1 VRHAEMPSPSL
12 ALLAS
17 IAGILI
23 LIRLKVRPSL
33 AILVGSLTL
42 SLLLLPPRSLP
53 GHMFHTL
60 IDRQTLTL
68 LAVVASA
75 LALSRLMEV
84 KGLLM
89 SLATTMERLGPKLA
103 MHLVPATIGLVP
115 MPAGALVSATA
126 LRDLADRMGL
136 TPERVTFINYWFRHI
151 WEASLP
157 VYPAIIATSVILS
170 VQLSSVTLTL
180 LPMTALIIALGTVY
194 SYRMLKPNKRYK
206 IEERTPK
213 KSIVYNLL
221 RTSWPILLIVGLVLA
236 GLDAVIA
243 FPLALVLLACQQ
255 RAKWPELKIALKYGA
270 DLQILLLLYAIM
282 LFKATI
288 EGAGAAYTLF
298 SDMQYIGMPTPALL
312 ALLPFLMG
320 FATGISMGFVGIS
333 LPLLVPFITL
343 GAQVNNYALMLAY
356 ISGYVG
362 VLLSPLH
369 LCLILSTEYFKASFA
384 KVYKLILPPLLAI
397 EAVVVFIYCIAA

>member
-1 VRHAEMPSPSL
+1 
-12 ALLAS
+12 LLAS

-33 AILVGSLTL
+33 AIFAGSVTV

-53 GHMFHTL
+53 EHMFHTL
-60 IDRQTLTL
+60 ADRQTLTL

-84 KGLLM
+84 KGLLT
-89 SLATTMERLGPKLA
+89 SLAATMERLGPRLA

-157 VYPAIIATSVILS
+157 VYPAIITTSVILS

-180 LPMTALIIALGTVY
+180 LPMTALVIALGTVS
-194 SYRMLKPNKRYK
+194 SYRMLKPNKRYET
-206 IEERTPK
+206 EERTSK
-213 KSIVYNLL
+213 KSIVHDLL
-221 RTSWPILLIVGLVLA
+221 RTSWPILLIVGLVLV

-243 FPLALVLLACQQ
+243 FPLALALLACQQ
-255 RAKWPELKIALKYGA
+255 KAKWPELKIALKYGV
-270 DLQILLLLYAIM
+270 DLQILFLLYAVM

-288 EGAGAAYTLF
+288 EDAGAAYTLF
-298 SDMQYIGMPTPALL
+298 SDIQYIGMPTPVLL
-312 ALLPFLMG
+312 AFLPFLMG
-320 FATGISMGFVGIS
+320 FATGISVGFVGIS
-333 LPLLVPFITL
+333 LPLLAPFITL
-343 GAQVNNYALMLAY
+343 GSQVNSSALMLAY

-369 LCLILSTEYFKASFA
+369 LCLILSTEYFTASLA

>member
-1 VRHAEMPSPSL
+1 MLNPSL

-33 AILVGSLTL
+33 AIFAGSLTL

-53 GHMFHTL
+53 GHLLYTL
-60 IDRQTLTL
+60 VDRQTLTL

-75 LALSRLMEV
+75 LTLSRLMEV
-84 KGLLM
+84 KGLLTN
-89 SLATTMERLGPKLA
+89 LAATMERLGPRFA

-136 TPERVTFINYWFRHI
+136 APERVTFINYWFRHI
-151 WEASLP
+151 WETSLP
-157 VYPAIIATSVILS
+157 AYPAIIATSVILS
-170 VQLSSVTLTL
+170 AQLSSVTLTL
-180 LPMTALIIALGTVY
+180 LPMTALVIALGTVS
-194 SYRMLKPNKRYK
+194 SYRMLKSNNRYEPK
-206 IEERTPK
+206 ERMSR
-213 KSIVYNLL
+213 KSIVYDLL
-221 RTSWPILLIVGLVLA
+221 RTSWPILLIVVLVLA
-236 GLDAVIA
+236 GLDVLIA
-243 FPLALVLLACQQ
+243 FPLALALLACQQ

-270 DLQILLLLYAIM
+270 DLQILFLLYAIM

-298 SDMQYIGMPTPALL
+298 SDMQYIGMPAPVLL
-312 ALLPFLMG
+312 TVLPFLMG
-320 FATGISMGFVGIS
+320 LATGISMGFVGIS

-343 GAQVNNYALMLAY
+343 GSQVNSYALMLAY
-356 ISGYVG
+356 MSGYVG

-397 EAVVVFIYCIAA
+397 EAVVVFIYYVAA

>member
-1 VRHAEMPSPSL
+1 MISPSV

-23 LIRLKVRPSL
+23 LIRFKIHPGLAIFAGSL
-33 AILVGSLTL
+33 ALA
-42 SLLLLPPRSLP
+42 LLLLPPRSLP
-53 GHMFHTL
+53 EHMFDTL

-68 LAVVASA
+68 LVVVASA
-75 LALSRLMEV
+75 LALSRLMEA
-84 KGLLM
+84 KGLLT
-89 SLATTMERLGPKLA
+89 SLAVTMERLGPRLA

-126 LRDLADRMGL
+126 LRDLANRMGL
-136 TPERVTFINYWFRHI
+136 PPERVTFINYWFRHI
-151 WEASLP
+151 WESSLP
-157 VYPAIIATSVILS
+157 VYPAIIATSIILS

-180 LPMTALIIALGTVY
+180 LPMTALVIALGTVS
-194 SYRMLKPNKRYK
+194 SYRMLRHSNRYRTQERRSKR
-206 IEERTPK
+206 
-213 KSIVYNLL
+213 SIVYELL
-221 RTSWPILLIVGLVLA
+221 RASWPILLIVALVLA
-236 GLDAVIA
+236 GVDAVIA

-255 RAKWPELKIALKYGA
+255 RAKWPELKTALKYGA
-270 DLQILLLLYAIM
+270 DFRILFLLYAVM

-288 EGAGAAYTLF
+288 EGAGAAYALF
-298 SDMQYIGMPTPALL
+298 SDMQYVGLPTPVLL
-312 ALLPFLMG
+312 AFLPFLTG

-333 LPLLVPFITL
+333 LPLLVHFIAL
-343 GAQVNNYALMLAY
+343 GSQFNGYALILAY

-384 KVYKLILPPLLAI
+384 RVYKLILPPLLTI
-397 EAVVVFIYCIAA
+397 EAVVALVYYIAA

>member
-1 VRHAEMPSPSL
+1 MLSPSL

-23 LIRLKVRPSL
+23 LIRLKVRPGL
-33 AILVGSLTL
+33 AIFAGSLII
-42 SLLLLPPRSLP
+42 SLLLLPLHSLP
-53 GHMFHTL
+53 EHMFHTL

-68 LAVVASA
+68 LVVVASA

-84 KGLLM
+84 KGLLT
-89 SLATTMERLGPKLA
+89 SLAATMERLSPKLA
-103 MHLVPATIGLVP
+103 MYLVPATIGLVP

-157 VYPAIIATSVILS
+157 VYPAIITTSIIFS
-170 VQLSSVTLTL
+170 AQLSSVTLTL
-180 LPMTALIIALGTVY
+180 LPITALIIVLGIF
-194 SYRMLKPNKRYK
+194 SSHRMLKPNKRHET
-206 IEERTPK
+206 EERTSK
-213 KSIVYNLL
+213 KSIAYNLL
-221 RTSWPILLIVGLVLA
+221 RSSWPILLIVGMVLA
-236 GLDAVIA
+236 GLDVVIA
-243 FPLALVLLACQQ
+243 FPLALALLACQQ

-270 DLQILLLLYAIM
+270 DLHILFLLYAVM

-288 EGAGAAYTLF
+288 ESAGAADSLF
-298 SDMQYIGMPTPALL
+298 ANMQYIGMPTTVLL
-312 ALLPFLMG
+312 AFLPFLMG

-343 GAQVNNYALMLAY
+343 GSHVNSYALMLAY

-369 LCLILSTEYFKASFA
+369 LCLILSIEYFKASFA
-384 KVYKLILPPLLAI
+384 RVYKLILPPLLAI
-397 EAVVVFIYCIAA
+397 EAVVVLIYYITT

>member
-1 VRHAEMPSPSL
+1 MLSPSL

-33 AILVGSLTL
+33 AIFAGSLIL
-42 SLLLLPPRSLP
+42 SLLLLPLRSLP
-53 GHMFHTL
+53 EHMFHTL

-84 KGLLM
+84 KGLLT
-89 SLATTMERLGPKLA
+89 SLAATMERLGPRLA
-103 MHLVPATIGLVP
+103 MHFVPATIGLVP

-157 VYPAIIATSVILS
+157 VYPAIITTSVILS

-180 LPMTALIIALGTVY
+180 LPMTALVIALGTVS
-194 SYRMLKPNKRYK
+194 SYRMFKPNKRYET
-206 IEERTPK
+206 EERTSK

-221 RTSWPILLIVGLVLA
+221 RTSWPILLIVVLVLA

-243 FPLALVLLACQQ
+243 FPLALALLACQQ
-255 RAKWPELKIALKYGA
+255 RAKWPELKVALKYGF
-270 DLQILLLLYAIM
+270 DIQILFLLYSVM

-288 EGAGAAYTLF
+288 ESSGAAYALF
-298 SDMQYIGMPTPALL
+298 SDMQYIGMPTPVLL
-312 ALLPFLMG
+312 AFLPFLMG

-343 GAQVNNYALMLAY
+343 GSEVNSCALMLAY

-369 LCLILSTEYFKASFA
+369 LCLILTIEYFKASFA
-384 KVYKLILPPLLAI
+384 KVYRLILPPLLGI
-397 EAVVVFIYCIAA
+397 EAVVILIYYIAA

>member
-1 VRHAEMPSPSL
+1 MISPSV

-23 LIRLKVRPSL
+23 LIRFKIHPGLAIFAGSL
-33 AILVGSLTL
+33 ALA
-42 SLLLLPPRSLP
+42 LLLLPPRSLP
-53 GHMFHTL
+53 EHMFDTL

-68 LAVVASA
+68 LVVVASA
-75 LALSRLMEV
+75 LALSRLMEA
-84 KGLLM
+84 KGLLT
-89 SLATTMERLGPKLA
+89 SLAVTMERLGPRLA

-126 LRDLADRMGL
+126 LRDLANRMGL
-136 TPERVTFINYWFRHI
+136 PPERVTFINYWFRHI
-151 WEASLP
+151 WESSLP
-157 VYPAIIATSVILS
+157 VYPAIIATSIILS

-180 LPMTALIIALGTVY
+180 LPMTALVIALGTVS
-194 SYRMLKPNKRYK
+194 SYRMLKHSNRYRTQERISKR
-206 IEERTPK
+206 
-213 KSIVYNLL
+213 SIVYELL
-221 RTSWPILLIVGLVLA
+221 RASWPILLIVALVLA
-236 GLDAVIA
+236 GVDAVIA

-255 RAKWPELKIALKYGA
+255 RAKWPELKTALKYGA
-270 DLQILLLLYAIM
+270 DFRILFLLYAVM

-288 EGAGAAYTLF
+288 EGAGAAYALF
-298 SDMQYIGMPTPALL
+298 LDMQYVGLPTPVLL
-312 ALLPFLMG
+312 AFLPFLTG

-333 LPLLVPFITL
+333 LPLLVHFIAL
-343 GAQVNNYALMLAY
+343 GSQFNGYALILAY

-384 KVYKLILPPLLAI
+384 RVYKLILPPLLTI
-397 EAVVVFIYCIAA
+397 EAVVALVYYIAA

>member
-1 VRHAEMPSPSL
+1 MLSPSV
-12 ALLAS
+12 ALLVS

-23 LIRLKVRPSL
+23 LIRLKVRPGL
-33 AILVGSLTL
+33 AIFAGSLTI
-42 SLLLLPPRSLP
+42 SLLLLPPQSLP
-53 GHMFHTL
+53 GHMLHTL

-68 LAVVASA
+68 LVVVASA
-75 LALSRLMEV
+75 LTLSRLMEV
-84 KGLLM
+84 KGLLT
-89 SLATTMERLGPKLA
+89 SLASTMEKLGPKLA

-157 VYPAIIATSVILS
+157 VYPAIITTSVILS
-170 VQLSSVTLTL
+170 IQLSSVTLTL
-180 LPMTALIIALGTVY
+180 LPMTALVIVLGIVS
-194 SYRMLKPNKRYK
+194 SYRMLKSNKRNK
-206 IEERTPK
+206 TKDRT
-213 KSIVYNLL
+213 SRRNIVKNLF

-243 FPLALVLLACQQ
+243 FPLALALLACQQ
-255 RAKWPELKIALKYGA
+255 RAKWPELKVALKYGL
-270 DLQILLLLYAIM
+270 DLQILFLLYAVM

-288 EGAGAAYTLF
+288 EGSGAAYALF
-298 SDMQYIGMPTPALL
+298 SNMQNIGMPAPVLL
-312 ALLPFLMG
+312 AVLPFLMG

-333 LPLLVPFITL
+333 LPLLVPFITF
-343 GAQVNNYALMLAY
+343 GSEVNSYALMLAY

-397 EAVVVFIYCIAA
+397 EAVVVLIYYIAA

>member
-1 VRHAEMPSPSL
+1 MLSPSL

-23 LIRLKVRPSL
+23 LIRLKVHPSL
-33 AILVGSLTL
+33 AIFAGSLTI

-53 GHMFHTL
+53 EHMFHTL
-60 IDRQTLTL
+60 VDRQTLTL
-68 LAVVASA
+68 LVVVASA

-84 KGLLM
+84 KGLLT
-89 SLATTMERLGPKLA
+89 SLAATMERLGPRLA

-126 LRDLADRMGL
+126 LRDLAHRMGL

-151 WEASLP
+151 WETSLP
-157 VYPAIIATSVILS
+157 VYPAIITTSVILS
-170 VQLSSVTLTL
+170 AQLSSVALTL
-180 LPMTALIIALGTVY
+180 LPMTALVIALGTVS
-194 SYRMLKPNKRYK
+194 SYRTLKPNKRY
-206 IEERTPK
+206 ETGETTSK
-213 KSIVYNLL
+213 KSIVHNLL
-221 RTSWPILLIVGLVLA
+221 RTSWPILLIAGLILA

-243 FPLALVLLACQQ
+243 FPLTLALLACQQ
-255 RAKWPELKIALKYGA
+255 RAKWPELKTALKYGA
-270 DLQILLLLYAIM
+270 DLQILFLLYAVM

-288 EGAGAAYTLF
+288 EGAGAAHALF
-298 SDMQYIGMPTPALL
+298 SDMQHMGMPTPVLL
-312 ALLPFLMG
+312 AFLPFLIG

-343 GAQVNNYALMLAY
+343 GPQVNSYALMLAY
-356 ISGYVG
+356 MSGYVG

-384 KVYKLILPPLLAI
+384 KVYRLVLPPLLAI
-397 EAVVVFIYCIAA
+397 EAVVVFIYYIAA

>member
-1 VRHAEMPSPSL
+1 MISPSV

-23 LIRLKVRPSL
+23 LIRFKIHPGLAIFAGSL
-33 AILVGSLTL
+33 ALA
-42 SLLLLPPRSLP
+42 LLLLPPRSLP
-53 GHMFHTL
+53 EHMFDTL

-68 LAVVASA
+68 LVVVASA
-75 LALSRLMEV
+75 LALSRLMEA
-84 KGLLM
+84 KGLLT
-89 SLATTMERLGPKLA
+89 SLAVTMERLGPRLA

-126 LRDLADRMGL
+126 LRDLANRMGL
-136 TPERVTFINYWFRHI
+136 PPERVTFINYWFRHI
-151 WEASLP
+151 WESSLP
-157 VYPAIIATSVILS
+157 VYPAIIATSIILS

-180 LPMTALIIALGTVY
+180 LPMTALVIALGTVS
-194 SYRMLKPNKRYK
+194 SYRMLKHSNRYRTQERISKR
-206 IEERTPK
+206 
-213 KSIVYNLL
+213 SIVYELL
-221 RTSWPILLIVGLVLA
+221 RASWPILLIVALVLA
-236 GLDAVIA
+236 GVDAVIA

-255 RAKWPELKIALKYGA
+255 RAKWPELKTALKYGA
-270 DLQILLLLYAIM
+270 DFRILFLLYAVM

-288 EGAGAAYTLF
+288 EGAGAAYALF
-298 SDMQYIGMPTPALL
+298 SDMQYVGLPTPVLL
-312 ALLPFLMG
+312 AFLPFLTG

-333 LPLLVPFITL
+333 LPLLVHFIAL
-343 GAQVNNYALMLAY
+343 GSQFNGYALILAY

-384 KVYKLILPPLLAI
+384 RVYKLILPPLLTI
-397 EAVVVFIYCIAA
+397 EAVVALVYYIAA

>member
-1 VRHAEMPSPSL
+1 MLSPSL
-12 ALLAS
+12 ALLVA

-33 AILVGSLTL
+33 AIFAGSLIL
-42 SLLLLPPRSLP
+42 SLLLLSPRSLP

-84 KGLLM
+84 KGLLT
-89 SLATTMERLGPKLA
+89 SLAATMERLGPKIA

-126 LRDLADRMGL
+126 LRDLANRMGL
-136 TPERVTFINYWFRHI
+136 SPERVTFINYWFRHI
-151 WEASLP
+151 WETSLP
-157 VYPAIIATSVILS
+157 VYPAIIATSVIMS

-180 LPMTALIIALGTVY
+180 LPVTALVVALGAVS
-194 SYRMLKPNKRYK
+194 SYRMLKSIQRYETK
-206 IEERTPK
+206 ERTSK
-213 KSIVYNLL
+213 KSIAHNLL
-221 RTSWPILLIVGLVLA
+221 RTSWPILLIVGLVMA
-236 GLDAVIA
+236 GLDVLIA
-243 FPLALVLLACQQ
+243 FPLTLVLLACQQ
-255 RAKWPELKIALKYGA
+255 RARWPELKIALKYGA
-270 DLQILLLLYAIM
+270 DLQILFLLYSIM

-288 EGAGAAYTLF
+288 ESAGAAYTLF
-298 SDMQYIGMPTPALL
+298 SDMQYIGMPTPVIL

-333 LPLLVPFITL
+333 LPLLVPFIAL
-343 GAQVNNYALMLAY
+343 GPHVNSYALMLAY

-369 LCLILSTEYFKASFA
+369 LCLLLSVEYFKASFA

-397 EAVVVFIYCIAA
+397 EAVVVFIYYIAA

>member
-1 VRHAEMPSPSL
+1 MLTPSL

-23 LIRLKVRPSL
+23 LIRLKARPSL
-33 AILVGSLTL
+33 AIFAGSLIL

-53 GHMFHTL
+53 EHMFHTL
-60 IDRQTLTL
+60 VDRQTLTL

-84 KGLLM
+84 KGLLT
-89 SLATTMERLGPKLA
+89 SLAATMERLGPRLA

-157 VYPAIIATSVILS
+157 VYPAIITTSIILS

-180 LPMTALIIALGTVY
+180 LPMTALVIALGIVS
-194 SYRMLKPNKRYK
+194 SYRMFKPNKRYET
-206 IEERTPK
+206 EERMSK

-221 RTSWPILLIVGLVLA
+221 RTSWPILLIVVLVLA

-243 FPLALVLLACQQ
+243 FPLALAILACQQ
-255 RAKWPELKIALKYGA
+255 RAKWPELKVALKYGF
-270 DLQILLLLYAIM
+270 DLQILFLLYSVM

-288 EGAGAAYTLF
+288 ESSGAAYALF
-298 SDMQYIGMPTPALL
+298 SDMQYIGMPTPVLL
-312 ALLPFLMG
+312 AFLPLLMG

-343 GAQVNNYALMLAY
+343 GSEVNSCALILAY

-369 LCLILSTEYFKASFA
+369 LCLILTIEYFKASFA
-384 KVYKLILPPLLAI
+384 KVYRLILPPLLGI
-397 EAVVVFIYCIAA
+397 EAVVVFIYYIAA

>member
-1 VRHAEMPSPSL
+1 MLNPSL

-23 LIRLKVRPSL
+23 LIRLKVRPNL
-33 AILVGSLTL
+33 AIFAGSLIL
-42 SLLLLPPRSLP
+42 ALLLLPPRSLP
-53 GHMFHTL
+53 GHIFHTL
-60 IDRQTLTL
+60 VDRQTLTL

-84 KGLLM
+84 KGLLAD
-89 SLATTMERLGPKLA
+89 LAATMERLGPKLA

-126 LRDLADRMGL
+126 LRDLANRMGL

-157 VYPAIIATSVILS
+157 VYPAIITTSVILS
-170 VQLSSVTLTL
+170 AQLSSVTLTL
-180 LPMTALIIALGTVY
+180 LPMTALIVALGAVS
-194 SYRMLKPNKRYK
+194 SYRMLKLNKRYEIK
-206 IEERTPK
+206 DRR
-213 KSIVYNLL
+213 SNRNVVYNLL

-236 GLDAVIA
+236 GLDVVIA
-243 FPLALVLLACQQ
+243 FPLALALLACQQ

-270 DLQILLLLYAIM
+270 DLQILFLLYSIM

-288 EGAGAAYTLF
+288 EAAGAAYTLF
-298 SDMQYIGMPTPALL
+298 SDMQYLGMPAPVIL

-333 LPLLVPFITL
+333 LPLLVPFIAL
-343 GAQVNNYALMLAY
+343 GSQVNSYALMLAY

-384 KVYKLILPPLLAI
+384 KVYKLILPLLLAI
-397 EAVVVFIYCIAA
+397 EVVVVLIYYVAT

>member
-1 VRHAEMPSPSL
+1 MLSPSL

-23 LIRLKVRPSL
+23 LIRLKVRPGL
-33 AILVGSLTL
+33 AIFVGSLII

-53 GHMFHTL
+53 EHMFHTL

-68 LAVVASA
+68 LVVVASA
-75 LALSRLMEV
+75 LTLSRLMEV
-84 KGLLM
+84 KGLLT
-89 SLATTMERLGPKLA
+89 SLAATMEKLGPRLA
-103 MHLVPATIGLVP
+103 MYLVPATIGLIP

-126 LRDLADRMGL
+126 LRDLADRTGL
-136 TPERVTFINYWFRHI
+136 TPERATFINYWFRHI

-157 VYPAIIATSVILS
+157 VYPAIIATSIIFS
-170 VQLSSVTLTL
+170 AQLSSVTLTL
-180 LPMTALIIALGTVY
+180 LPMTALLIALGTVS
-194 SYRMLKPNKRYK
+194 SYRMLKPNKRHET
-206 IEERTPK
+206 EERTSK
-213 KSIVYNLL
+213 KSIAYDLL
-221 RTSWPILLIVGLVLA
+221 RTSWPILLIVGLVLV
-236 GLDAVIA
+236 GLDVVIA

-270 DLQILLLLYAIM
+270 DLHILFLLYAVM

-288 EGAGAAYTLF
+288 EGAGAADSLF
-298 SDMQYIGMPTPALL
+298 SNMQYIGMPTPVLL
-312 ALLPFLMG
+312 AFLPFLMG

-343 GAQVNNYALMLAY
+343 GSQVNSYALMLAY

-369 LCLILSTEYFKASFA
+369 LCLILSIEYFKASFA

-397 EAVVVFIYCIAA
+397 EAVVVLIYYIAA

>member
-1 VRHAEMPSPSL
+1 MLSPSV

-17 IAGILI
+17 IAGILV
-23 LIRLKVRPSL
+23 LIRLKIRPSL
-33 AILVGSLTL
+33 AIFAGSLAV

-53 GHMFHTL
+53 EHMFYTL
-60 IDRQTLTL
+60 IDSQTLTL

-84 KGLLM
+84 KGLLT
-89 SLATTMERLGPKLA
+89 SLAATMERLGPRLA

-126 LRDLADRMGL
+126 LRDLADRIGL
-136 TPERVTFINYWFRHI
+136 MPERVTFINYWFRHV
-151 WEASLP
+151 WETSLP

-180 LPMTALIIALGTVY
+180 LPMTALVTALGTVS
-194 SYRMLKPNKRYK
+194 SYRMLKASKRHET
-206 IEERTPK
+206 EERTSK
-213 KSIVYNLL
+213 GSIVHNLL

-236 GLDAVIA
+236 GLDVVIA
-243 FPLALVLLACQQ
+243 FPLALALLACQQ
-255 RAKWPELKIALKYGA
+255 RARWPELKIALKYGA
-270 DLQILLLLYAIM
+270 DLQILFLLYAVM
-282 LFKATI
+282 LFKTTI
-288 EGAGAAYTLF
+288 EGAGAAHTLF
-298 SDMQYIGMPTPALL
+298 SDMQHIGMPSPVLL
-312 ALLPFLMG
+312 ALLPFLIG

-343 GAQVNNYALMLAY
+343 GTQVNSYALILAY

-397 EAVVVFIYCIAA
+397 EAVVVFIYYIAA